1 MKTRHYPFY
10 RAACQTLWSV
20 GVCRCGWCGLY
31 VALRWLHKG
40 DRSLQ
45 GAFVEFA
52 FRLLRRAK
60 GGWAS
65 SPPLAIPPGTR
76 LRGPAG
82 SLRCSAWQGPAELGS
97 SSLKQAAVLFP
108 ANPALL
114 ARVNGDWV
122 RAVFTHCNT
131 PDRSHA
137 LRPVWRSAEAITAL
151 LKHIQRININRPAHL
166 ARQRVLFQRRQQHVH
181 QLVQHRA
188 LGGLHQ

>member
-1 MKTRHYPFY
+1 MRVFCLPQNVRDTPSQRLLATAQGCDTNVRY
-10 RAACQTLWSV
+10 RANGDWISV
-20 GVCRCGWCGLY
+20 
-31 VALRWLHKG
+31 APSASLH
-40 DRSLQ
+40 
-45 GAFVEFA
+45 FA
-52 FRLLRRAK
+52 FTASQGGLLAQ
-60 GGWAS
+60 
-65 SPPLAIPPGTR
+65 PPLAIPPGTR